1 MPAGLQEIV
10 ALLIVLAVVAFA
22 LYRRSRKPKS
32 TGSCGDGCASADKSA
47 DKKDSGE
54 ATIHFYRKNSD

>member
-1 MPAGLQEIV
+1 MPAGWQEIV

-32 TGSCGDGCASADKSA
+32 SGSCSDGCASVDKQ
-47 DKKDSGE
+47 DRGE
-54 ATIHFYRKNSD
+54 ATIHFYRKNGD